1 MLLIESIYTKL
12 LTHPVLPIALALTML
27 IQGYVAVR
35 VGVLRSKT
43 FNDLGVAGVIGGVL
57 VSRGAAMALGVGIV
71 LCLLVFGKN
80 FFKRKMSLY
89 NTKSDPLFNIA
100 ALKELN
106 AEKEGAEK

>member
-1 MLLIESIYTKL
+1 
-12 LTHPVLPIALALTML
+12 ML

-35 VGVLRSKT
+35 VGVLRAKT
-43 FNDLGVAGVIGGVL
+43 FNDLGVAGIIGGVL

-89 NTKSDPLFNIA
+89 NTKADPIFNTA

-106 AEKEGAEK
+106 IEKEGAEK

>member
-1 MLLIESIYTKL
+1 
-12 LTHPVLPIALALTML
+12 ML

-35 VGVLRSKT
+35 VGVLRAKT

-80 FFKRKMSLY
+80 FFQRKMAKY
-89 NTKSDPLFNIA
+89 NTKSDPIFSVA
-100 ALKELN
+100 
-106 AEKEGAEK
+106 AEKELTTENEAANK